1 MGGADAGMGRERG
14 SRDCRLLPAA
24 LVLWAAIL
32 AAEALF
38 AILIKGEQPLA
49 EWSGDGAS
57 CAPGWLMPVCMATG
71 GFAVGVILSKRGMA
85 FIRRAADMRV
95 TIMVV
100 IMVSIVGVTS
110 AWAHLLVRWHDP
122 AATGARD
129 GKVEVVAVGRITEP
143 LKTSTIREADCQAE
157 MKLESILLQGVSRRS
172 SAQVRAFFAGDDCA
186 AASRGATYRVSGVLR
201 EAEYGGAPLWLTV
214 GSDRNVERVRDPPV
228 TDLVRARMQ
237 EQFFNAVSRLSDQG
251 RVLVPGLTMGM
262 LGQDHVPSDGRW
274 EAGMVDETYANRL
287 EDSFRNAGIMHLMA
301 VSGGHFV
308 LIASMVRR
316 LCSRFLLPRAV
327 TACCI
332 AASYGLLASL
342 MAPGDSV
349 SRALI
354 MGWFNAA
361 AMAVGR
367 RPQALSALCCTVIG
381 TLLADPAM
389 ARSYGFAL
397 SCAAVLGIVIL
408 TGPLTSVFARIL
420 PKPIASGLAMTVA
433 AQYATMPIQILME
446 PQLPV
451 LSCVANLLVAPVVSY
466 ATLIG
471 LAALLCA
478 WADDDVA
485 YGLVRLAS
493 LGTRVM
499 EVVADGLGNADV
511 AVLPWKDGITGA
523 LTMAGIEAA
532 ALIAIRMIVRRGGRG
547 GDDGPA
553 AKRFTRDPR
562 NRLGIWFADTMRLM
576 TDSTRIAWRGRKV
589 RLHGESNRI

>member
-49 EWSGDGAS
+49 ERSGDGAS
-57 CAPGWLMPVCMATG
+57 CAPGWLMAVCMATG

-85 FIRRAADMRV
+85 FIRCAGDMRV
-95 TIMVV
+95 AIMVV
-100 IMVSIVGVTS
+100 IMVAIVGVTS

-122 AATGARD
+122 AAAGARD

-157 MKLESILLQGVSRRS
+157 VKLESILLQGVSRRS
-172 SAQVRAFFAGDDCA
+172 SAQVRAFFTGDDCA
-186 AASRGATYRVSGVLR
+186 AASRGATYRVSGELH
-201 EAEYGGAPLWLTV
+201 EAEYGGTPLWLTV
-214 GSDRNVERVRDPPV
+214 GSDVERIRDPPMPER
-228 TDLVRARMQ
+228 VRARMQ
-237 EQFFNAVSRLSDQG
+237 ERFFDAVSRLSDQG
-251 RVLVPGLTMGM
+251 RVLVPGLTMGV

-308 LIASMVRR
+308 LIASLVRR
-316 LCSRFLLPRAV
+316 LCSRFLLPRTV

-408 TGPLTSVFARIL
+408 TGPLTSAFMRIL

-451 LSCVANLLVAPVVSY
+451 LSCVANLLVAPIVSY
-466 ATLIG
+466 ATLLG

-485 YGLVRLAS
+485 YGFAWLAS

-511 AVLPWKDGITGA
+511 AVLPWKDGIIGA

-532 ALIAIRMIVRRGGRG
+532 ALIAIRMIVRWGGRG
-547 GDDGPA
+547 NDDGPA

-562 NRLGIWFADTMRLM
+562 NRLGIWFADTMRLV
-576 TDSTRIAWRGRKV
+576 TDSNRTAWRGRKV
-589 RLHGESNRI
+589 NLHCESD